1 MKSAPLTTAT
11 RPAITSTVGALS
23 DRELLRDTSN
33 LVRHER
39 HLQGAII
46 DHLAEINA
54 RGLYL
59 ERGFSSLF
67 DYAVR
72 ELGYSDAAA
81 ARRIGAMRLCADQPD
96 AREGLRDGSLT
107 LSAAAE
113 LQWAFAR
120 QRRRGSICGT
130 AAIAPAGS
138 AAPDS
143 APAVP
148 LPSTEPEPP
157 PPLVLDAVGRQ
168 QLVEE
173 AAGKSARQVRQMLA
187 NLDPELAPPADRV
200 RPLGDG
206 RYELKAVI
214 DADCQQG
221 LEQLRGLLSHVDP
234 RMTIGLLVGR
244 LVKEGLDR
252 HDPSR
257 PPRRARSGSRPADAK
272 ATAPRTPT
280 SEQAQRIS
288 APAATHAA
296 RPAIPARA
304 ATTPARAVR
313 PTPTSAPPPS
323 TQEETARRAATG
335 AKPTS
340 AATPAS
346 KSCASGRA
354 IPAAVRR
361 HVWQRDGGRLQLRRS
376 TDRAPLQL
384 NASDRD
390 RPHRPACAGRRRRS
404 SEPQTSVWRAHHRHR
419 HAQGRSPREPAP

>member
-1 MKSAPLTTAT
+1 
-11 RPAITSTVGALS
+11 
-23 DRELLRDTSN
+23 
-33 LVRHER
+33 
-39 HLQGAII
+39 
-46 DHLAEINA
+46 
-54 RGLYL
+54 
-59 ERGFSSLF
+59 
-67 DYAVR
+67 
-72 ELGYSDAAA
+72 
-81 ARRIGAMRLCADQPD
+81 MRLCADAPQ

-113 LQWAFAR
+113 LQWAFDR

-130 AAIAPAGS
+130 AAIAPAGTP
-138 AAPDS
+138 APDS
-143 APAVP
+143 APA
-148 LPSTEPEPP
+148 EPP
-157 PPLVLDAVGRQ
+157 SPTDPERPLVLDAVGRR

-187 NLDPELAPPADRV
+187 DLDPELAPPADRV

-206 RYELKAVI
+206 RYELKATI
-214 DADCQQG
+214 DAECQQG

-234 RMTIGLLVGR
+234 RMTLGQLVGR

-272 ATAPRTPT
+272 ANTPPTPT
-280 SEQAQRIS
+280 PEQAQPNS
-288 APAATHAA
+288 APAAKHAA
-296 RPAIPARA
+296 RPAIPAGA

-323 TQEETARRAATG
+323 TQEETARRTATG
-335 AKPTS
+335 AKPTG

-354 IPAAVRR
+354 ISAAVRR
-361 HVWQRDGGRLQLRRS
+361 QVWQRDGGRLQLRRC